1 MEALGR
7 CRILGMLGDRLTAL
21 SGARQRPRMEK
32 PDTDFITTVI
42 RLSTADR
49 PKPAIWLVLVNQAF
63 PHTTVHGTYCH
74 LDRPLNVLGLRAT
87 HRRAVGHIQT

>member
-32 PDTDFITTVI
+32 TDTDFITTVI
-42 RLSTADR
+42 RLSTTDPSGWCSLIKRFPTLQSTEPIVIWTDR
-49 PKPAIWLVLVNQAF
+49 S
-63 PHTTVHGTYCH
+63 TC
-74 LDRPLNVLGLRAT
+74 
-87 HRRAVGHIQT
+87 